1 MYELILYSY
10 FYFQI
15 LDNTSNLKQHTKD
28 AFICDKSTFSTNITI
43 LIIYSAI
50 IIHRY
55 VYLHIILWYLD
66 VFKSTI
72 STIWHWL
79 LRWFS
84 DPTKHHQQH
93 KQNTK
98 RSETK
103 TRGISP
109 FPINS
114 AWPQSR
120 NLWSSF
126 NENFFNGGFPD
137 ASFGD
142 WKSKIEERSNKVL
155 DRYDSSPSI
164 PEEPFKGS

>member
-1 MYELILYSY
+1 MYRY
-10 FYFQI
+10 F
-15 LDNTSNLKQHTKD
+15 L
-28 AFICDKSTFSTNITI
+28 
-43 LIIYSAI
+43 
-50 IIHRY
+50 
-55 VYLHIILWYLD
+55 
-66 VFKSTI
+66 
-72 STIWHWL
+72 
-79 LRWFS
+79 

-103 TRGISP
+103 THGISP

-155 DRYDSSPSI
+155 DRYDSSPHI
-164 PEEPFKGS
+164 QEEPFKGN